1 MLDRLRKEL
10 LDAFR
15 HWLPVRRN
23 TKGKLEEL
31 ARNLLRKPDVSFAAK
46 VGFALGVLAAPFTSG
61 ASLMGAAAEG
71 GSGAAIGAGMSYL
84 SAEDEEK
91 LGLARV
97 QAAID
102 EDLVACARLK
112 VQLDIIDKTFTSS
125 TEIFASA
132 GATVGAMVRT
142 EVFVAVQRASRF
154 ADCSVLPR
162 DITQLVTTSL
172 DRHRGSTSAIVDE
185 ISGILSNL
193 KCPDETEIQ
202 RLVPESLID
211 WWKICWKL
219 KQDEFR
225 MSLLTSIRLVDEGA
239 FWKIFSTV
247 L

>member
-31 ARNLLRKPDVSFAAK
+31 ARNLPSLLRKPDVSFAAK
-46 VGFALGVLAAPFTSG
+46 VGFALGVLAAPFTSW

-84 SAEDEEK
+84 SVEDEEK

-172 DRHRGSTSAIVDE
+172 DRHRGSTSATVDE

-211 WWKICWKL
+211 
-219 KQDEFR
+219 
-225 MSLLTSIRLVDEGA
+225 
-239 FWKIFSTV
+239 
-247 L
+247 